1 MTVDQRRDIETVLFE
16 LDNAKRVK
24 FMKKV
29 IDTANTLGARA
40 RDDTLEKEFWRA
52 VSFLIA
58 KYDKFGLIFIKEI
71 GACLR
76 ML

>member
-1 MTVDQRRDIETVLFE
+1 MTVDQRREIETVLFE

-29 IDTANTLGARA
+29 IDTANTLGARV

-52 VSFLIA
+52 VSFLIT
-58 KYDKFGLIFIKEI
+58 KYDKLGFIFVKEI
-71 GACLR
+71 GACLKR
-76 ML
+76 L

>member
-1 MTVDQRRDIETVLFE
+1 MTVDQRREIETVLLE
-16 LDNAKRVK
+16 LDNAKRVR
-24 FMKKV
+24 FMRKI

-58 KYDKFGLIFIKEI
+58 KYDKLGLIFVKEI

-76 ML
+76 RL